1 MRSII
6 TISHKI
12 VIEFT
17 QIYTIKLTGAGVPP
31 AVEEHG
37 VDVVAVGG
45 GQLEPLAALLVDQ
58 LGAALGQRGSL

>member
-1 MRSII
+1 M
-6 TISHKI
+6 
-12 VIEFT
+12 
-17 QIYTIKLTGAGVPP
+17 PP

-58 LGAALGQRGSL
+58 LGAALGQRGGLCCMQFNKFDN

>member
-1 MRSII
+1 M
-6 TISHKI
+6 T
-12 VIEFT
+12 
-17 QIYTIKLTGAGVPP
+17 P

-58 LGAALGQRGSL
+58 LGAALGQRGGLCCMQFNKFDN